1 MTGAEICVAST
12 LASIFERV
20 EEHGVQN
27 PAIYDCFPKF
37 LRDAL
42 LGTGAP
48 MPKTTGRAIRC

>member
-1 MTGAEICVAST
+1 MAST